1 MTTEP
6 PPSPEPSTATPF
18 DALPSPLDAVPELR
32 AAARWM
38 IASFGAVGAALVGGG
53 PLVAVGKVHGL
64 GEALVAGGALVVA
77 LAGVCLAVWQ
87 VSRVLVP
94 PITTAATLNTPAVRG
109 LRELV
114 DASPADFFGSAA
126 TGVDDLLRHR
136 TVAANLHRALAAE
149 TDPHRRELL
158 RGHLDR
164 AKTNI
169 TRTDPFVRWLLAM
182 AHVWQIRTTFH
193 EARRWCLLAVA
204 LVATGAVAFLTATG
218 GSGKT

>member
-1 MTTEP
+1 VRCWPCGTRWRTTS
-6 PPSPEPSTATPF
+6 PSPSPSGCTGNWSSTGGCCPG
-18 DALPSPLDAVPELR
+18 
-32 AAARWM
+32 RWPA
-38 IASFGAVGAALVGGG
+38 I
-53 PLVAVGKVHGL
+53 
-64 GEALVAGGALVVA
+64 
-77 LAGVCLAVWQ
+77 
-87 VSRVLVP
+87 
-94 PITTAATLNTPAVRG
+94 LNTPAVRG

-136 TVAANLHRALAAE
+136 TVAANLHRALTAE

-164 AKTNI
+164 AKANI

-182 AHVWQIRTTFH
+182 AHVWRIRTTFH

-218 GSGKT
+218 G

>member
-6 PPSPEPSTATPF
+6 PPSPEPSTVTPF

-94 PITTAATLNTPAVRG
+94 PITTAATLNTSAVRG

-126 TGVDDLLRHR
+126 TSVDDLLRHR

-169 TRTDPFVRWLLAM
+169 TRTDPFLRWLLAM

-193 EARRWCLLAVA
+193 EARRWCLLSVA